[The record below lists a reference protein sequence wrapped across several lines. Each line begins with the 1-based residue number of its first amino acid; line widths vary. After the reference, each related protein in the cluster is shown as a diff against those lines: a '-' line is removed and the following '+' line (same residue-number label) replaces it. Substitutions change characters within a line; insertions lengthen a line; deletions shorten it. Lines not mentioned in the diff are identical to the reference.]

1 MGARRKHDR
10 RRPVRG
16 TNEHMR
22 YLHWMHFAE
31 GTIMLHLMARL
42 YLPMP

>member
-1 MGARRKHDR
+1 
-10 RRPVRG
+10 VRG

-31 GTIMLHLMARL
+31 GTIMLHLVARL